1 MGAVI
6 SFFRPASTSQGGW
19 SQQELAEFYRVEA
32 ALIRA
37 GLQIGSEQGLSDEA
51 EPWFVFCRPD
61 GDAIMHFARIDGSYV
76 IASEVLDSP
85 MRGSDFRALINQV
98 AQRYPELLPI
108 PQGADGTKLSVHP
121 AALLAALVAAAA
133 LSLSPQDALAADQ
146 EHAGDGPVPAGPSGQ
161 TLQHRPSGAGESGD
175 ADERD
180 SHRKQFGVIVFSA
193 MVFAADAFAADH
205 GEPATEPGLSFG
217 SAGGN
222 AAASWEQGSVPVP
235 AGEAIRT
242 ASAGVPLTSGASG
255 QAANGTAGSTTAEPI
270 SAASSQ
276 PGSTDV
282 RAIGPG
288 HPTLVHGP
296 AWAGLEPAYQ
306 ASAQAAEAGTPRT
319 AGSST
324 SPEAR
329 SDAGAAASG
338 SADGAGQAGPSPATN
353 GETASQHQ
361 SATQTI
367 GHSAPETPSS
377 PIDGVTATTQVDL
390 NRLAPARR
398 EDGTGGQE
406 HAARGGPVPEGEA
419 LRAANAVGDPA
430 HSGRSELDQNR
441 PGAEGHGGAN
451 GTNAG
456 HQSGASQAE
465 ASGTDPGPAQAG
477 EASGRSGEAQGQL
490 KEAGSATHGAEGHG
504 AATGANASH
513 QSGASQA
520 EANSADPGPAQ
531 AGETP
536 GKSGE
541 TPGHLN
547 EAGSATQGAE
557 GHGAASGTNAGH
569 QSGASQAEASGA
581 DPGHVQPG
589 TEAQGAPHAN
599 TSAAADPGPHI
610 SSGQPVDP
618 PGSGASPAVSGGQP
632 SSVSQTSHAGGQSQ
646 AQPPAAQVDPAG
658 NLVFSSDGQRG
669 HATAPS
675 HTPAE
680 AGSHGN
686 VELIG
691 LSDQGTNA
699 HHIDLHH

>member
-37 GLQIGSEQGLSDEA
+37 GLEIGSEQGLSDEA

-76 IASEVLDSP
+76 IASDVLDSP
-85 MRGSDFRALINQV
+85 MRGGDFRALINQV

-121 AALLAALVAAAA
+121 AALLAALIAAAA
-133 LSLSPQDALAADQ
+133 LSLSPQDAFAADQ
-146 EHAGDGPVPAGPSGQ
+146 EHAGDGPVPAGPLGQ
-161 TLQHRPSGAGESGD
+161 TLQHRAAGGGDSGD

-193 MVFAADAFAADH
+193 MVFAADAAAADH
-205 GEPATEPGLSFG
+205 GEPATEPNLSFG
-217 SAGGN
+217 SPGGN
-222 AAASWEQGSVPVP
+222 AVAVWEQGSVPVP

-242 ASAGVPLTSGASG
+242 ASAGMPLTSGASG
-255 QAANGTAGSTTAEPI
+255 QTASGTAGSTTAEP
-270 SAASSQ
+270 SSVAPSQ

-282 RAIGPG
+282 GAIGPG

-296 AWAGLEPAYQ
+296 AWSGLEPAYQ

-319 AGSST
+319 AGPST

-329 SDAGAAASG
+329 PDAVAAASG

-361 SATQTI
+361 SAAQTI
-367 GHSAPETPSS
+367 GHSGPETPSS
-377 PIDGVTATTQVDL
+377 PIDGVTATTQAEL
-390 NRLAPARR
+390 TRLAPAWK

-406 HAARGGPVPEGEA
+406 HAARGGSVPEGGVS
-419 LRAANAVGDPA
+419 RAANAVGDPA
-430 HSGRSELDQNR
+430 HSGRSEPDQDR
-441 PGAEGHGGAN
+441 PGADGHGAATS
-451 GTNAG
+451 TNAG
-456 HQSGASQAE
+456 HQSGASQVE
-465 ASGTDPGPAQAG
+465 ASGADPGSAQASETPG
-477 EASGRSGEAQGQL
+477 KSGEAPGQL

-504 AATGANASH
+504 AATS
-513 QSGASQA
+513 
-520 EANSADPGPAQ
+520 
-531 AGETP
+531 
-536 GKSGE
+536 
-541 TPGHLN
+541 
-547 EAGSATQGAE
+547 
-557 GHGAASGTNAGH
+557 TNAGH
-569 QSGASQAEASGA
+569 QSGASQTEANGA

-589 TEAQGAPHAN
+589 AGAQGAPHAN
-599 TSAAADPGPHI
+599 TPAAADPGPQT
-610 SSGQPVDP
+610 SSGQPADP
-618 PGSGASPAVSGGQP
+618 PGSGASPAMSGGQP

-669 HATAPS
+669 HAAAPS

-680 AGSHGN
+680 AGSHGS

-691 LSDQGTNA
+691 LLDHGSNA
-699 HHIDLHH
+699 HHIDLHS

>member
-133 LSLSPQDALAADQ
+133 LSLSPHDAFAADQ
-146 EHAGDGPVPAGPSGQ
+146 EHAGDGPAPAGPSGQ
-161 TLQHRPSGAGESGD
+161 TLQHRAAGAGDSGE

-217 SAGGN
+217 SVGGN
-222 AAASWEQGSVPVP
+222 AVASWEQGSVPVP

-255 QAANGTAGSTTAEPI
+255 QAASGTAGSTTAEPI
-270 SAASSQ
+270 SAAPSQ

-296 AWAGLEPAYQ
+296 AWVGLEPAYQ

-319 AGSST
+319 AGSSP
-324 SPEAR
+324 SPEAL

-338 SADGAGQAGPSPATN
+338 SADGAGQVGPSPATN

-361 SATQTI
+361 SAAQTI
-367 GHSAPETPSS
+367 GHSAPDTPSS
-377 PIDGVTATTQVDL
+377 PIDGVTATTQADL
-390 NRLAPARR
+390 TRLAPARR
-398 EDGTGGQE
+398 EDGNGGQE
-406 HAARGGPVPEGEA
+406 HAALGGPVPEGEA

-430 HSGRSELDQNR
+430 HPGRSEPDQNR
-441 PGAEGHGGAN
+441 PGADGHGGAN

-465 ASGTDPGPAQAG
+465 ANGADPGSAQASETPG
-477 EASGRSGEAQGQL
+477 KSGEAPGQL
-490 KEAGSATHGAEGHG
+490 KEAGSATQGADGHG
-504 AATGANASH
+504 GAN
-513 QSGASQA
+513 
-520 EANSADPGPAQ
+520 
-531 AGETP
+531 
-536 GKSGE
+536 
-541 TPGHLN
+541 
-547 EAGSATQGAE
+547 
-557 GHGAASGTNAGH
+557 GTNAGH
-569 QSGASQAEASGA
+569 QSGASQAEANGA

-599 TSAAADPGPHI
+599 TPAAADPGPHI
-610 SSGQPVDP
+610 SSGQPVGP
-618 PGSGASPAVSGGQP
+618 PGSGASPAVSGSQP

-669 HATAPS
+669 HAAAPS

-680 AGSHGN
+680 VGSHGN

-699 HHIDLHH
+699 HHIDLHS